1 MKRTIKLII
10 LCAILLLILTSC
22 RTLSV
27 KMGDSSRFTLLPPSA
42 ITEPMDSYQLIT
54 GSFPGYEN
62 VAIEAWFTSDES
74 SLNLVM
80 FAPTGQTMGKVFYDG
95 KDVSF
100 ESTFLPEYRIIGLYI
115 IADMQLCFADSEAI
129 KSEFGK
135 SDLKL
140 TETYSNGSLFT
151 RTIEENNNAVYLIV
165 YQENGISVIN
175 KLRNYEYTIEF
186 LD

>member
-1 MKRTIKLII
+1 MKRTTKLI
-10 LCAILLLILTSC
+10 LLSVVLLIGLTSC

-27 KMGDSSRFTLLPPSA
+27 RMGDDSQFTLLPPSA
-42 ITEPMDSYQLIT
+42 ISEPMDSYQLIT
-54 GSFPGYEN
+54 GSFPGYED

-74 SLNLVM
+74 SLTLM
-80 FAPTGQTMGKVFYDG
+80 LFAPTGQTMGKVLYDG
-95 KDVSF
+95 KDISF

-115 IADMQLCFADSEAI
+115 IADMQLCFASSDSI
-129 KSEFGK
+129 KSEFER

>member
-10 LCAILLLILTSC
+10 LCAVLLLSLTSC

-62 VAIEAWFTSDES
+62 VAMEAWFTSDET
-74 SLNLVM
+74 SLTLMM

-95 KDVSF
+95 KDVVF

-115 IADMQLCFADSEAI
+115 IADMQLCFATSEAI
-129 KSEFGK
+129 KAEFEK
-135 SDLKL
+135 SNLTL
-140 TETYSNGSLFT
+140 TETYSDGNLIT
-151 RTIEENNNAVYLIV
+151 RKIEEKNNAVYLID
-165 YQENGISVIN
+165 YLENGISVTN
-175 KLRNYEYTIEF
+175 SLRGYSYIIEF

>member
-1 MKRTIKLII
+1 MKRTIKPV
-10 LCAILLLILTSC
+10 LLIAVILIVLTSC
-22 RTLSV
+22 TTLRIR
-27 KMGDSSRFTLLPPSA
+27 MGEESKFTLLPPSA
-42 ITEPMDSYQLIT
+42 IAEPMDSYQLIT

-62 VAIEAWFTSDES
+62 VAMEAWFTSDES
-74 SLNLVM
+74 SLTLMM

-115 IADMQLCFADSEAI
+115 IADMQLCFASSDSI
-129 KSEFGK
+129 KSEFEK

-140 TETYSNGSLFT
+140 TETYSSGSLFT